1 MTRRQDLY
9 RQGGLFSVTSRILVV
24 DMLLSDIPIEL
35 ISGILVLH
43 ADRYDMYRYRTLS
56 KFRCRVTPQSTE
68 AFIIRLFRE
77 KNSDAFLKAFTD
89 EPEQLTVGF
98 SPLKDVMKELQ
109 VRNVHIYPRCVPTSS
124 VSLSGFMI
132 SRKIPRRCSS
142 VIGKT

>member
-1 MTRRQDLY
+1 MPARQNLY
-9 RQGGLFSVTSRILVV
+9 RQGGLFSITSRILVV

-43 ADRYDMYRYRTLS
+43 ADKYVLHHYHPLS

-77 KNSDAFLKAFTD
+77 KNQDAFLKAFTD

-98 SPLKDVMKELQ
+98 SPLKDVMRELQ
-109 VRNVHIYPRCVPTSS
+109 VRNVHIYPRCVLSPFI
-124 VSLSGFMI
+124 LFSGFKI
-132 SRKIPRRCSS
+132 S
-142 VIGKT
+142 